1 MKSGSQQRESGRS
14 MLTALSAVRS
24 DAMRRLTT
32 EDAERDVDEPIA
44 SSVDTSG
51 VYARVVR
58 KVCPQKQALNTDETK
73 VLIDHDQLTANKS
86 TTDSTTST

>member
-32 EDAERDVDEPIA
+32 EDAERDEPIA